1 MSTTRRV
8 FLSRTA
14 VLAAGVAGCVA
25 AQTPGSHPEARVDQP
40 VAYQP
45 PKRPVIV
52 TRETGDNSIAE
63 AFAMLE
69 QGADTLDAALH
80 ICQAREDDAHDH
92 SVGLGGLPN
101 EDGVVE
107 LDASVMHGPT
117 RRAGSVAALP
127 SIRHAA
133 RVAETVMRRT
143 AHVMI
148 VGQGAEKFAVTEGF
162 QREDMLTDDAR
173 KIWLLWKEHG
183 IGWWGPGLDSPDWK
197 PPVLLQPGEIP
208 TVPRASLSPGLSP
221 SLNPDRSLLPRHPA
235 SEHLPAVEARMRY
248 LSERADRM
256 GIPARLRPEA
266 VLQILWPTTGTI
278 HVSALNTKGEIS
290 GATTTA
296 GLAWKIPGRVG
307 DSPIIGAGC
316 YTDQDIGSAGA
327 TGNGEENI
335 KIAGAHT
342 IVDLMRH
349 GATPKEAGLEAL
361 RRIARNY
368 NNDMTR
374 LRYLDMIYYI
384 VRRDGAYAGVSLWST
399 RGTGDRKNFVVHDG
413 TQRTE
418 PCDYLFEGTT
428 LSIHPF

>member
-1 MSTTRRV
+1 MSTSRRD

-14 VLAAGVAGCVA
+14 MLAASVAGSTA
-25 AQTPGSHPEARVDQP
+25 AQTPSPHPDAP
-40 VAYQP
+40 TYAP
-45 PKRPVIV
+45 PKKPVII
-52 TRETGDNSIAE
+52 TRETGDNSVAE
-63 AFAMLE
+63 AYALLE
-69 QGADTLDAALH
+69 QGTDTLEAALH
-80 ICQAREDDAHDH
+80 ICQGREDDPADH

-101 EDGVVE
+101 EDGIVE

-127 SIRHAA
+127 NIRHAA
-133 RVAETVMRRT
+133 KLAQTVMLRT

-148 VGQGAEKFAVTEGF
+148 VGNGAEKFAVAEGF
-162 QREDMLTDDAR
+162 HREDLLTDDAR

-183 IGWWGPGLDSPDWK
+183 IGWWGSGIDSPDWK
-197 PPVLLQPGEIP
+197 PPIATPPGAIPHAMLQ
-208 TVPRASLSPGLSP
+208 
-221 SLNPDRSLLPRHPA
+221 LPRHPTP
-235 SEHLPAVEARMRY
+235 EHLPAVEATLRY
-248 LSERADRM
+248 LSDRADRM
-256 GIPARLRPEA
+256 GIPARLRAEA
-266 VLQILWPTTGTI
+266 ALQVLWPTTGTI
-278 HVSALNTKGEIS
+278 HVSTLNPKGELS

-342 IVDLMRH
+342 IVDLMRQ

-361 RRIARNY
+361 RRLARNY
-368 NNDMTR
+368 NNDLTR

-384 VRRDGAYAGVSLWST
+384 LRRDGAYAGVSLWST
-399 RGTGDRKNFVVHDG
+399 RGTGAQKKFVVHDG
-413 TQRTE
+413 TLRTE

>member
-1 MSTTRRV
+1 MSTSRRD
-8 FLSRTA
+8 FISRTA
-14 VLAAGVAGCVA
+14 MLAASVTGTTA
-25 AQTPGSHPEARVDQP
+25 AQAPTPHHDAPIT
-40 VAYQP
+40 YQP
-45 PKRPVIV
+45 PKKPIII
-52 TRETGDNSIAE
+52 TRETGDNSVAE
-63 AFAMLE
+63 AYALLE
-69 QGADTLDAALH
+69 QGADTLEAALH
-80 ICQAREDDAHDH
+80 ICQAREDDPTDH

-101 EDGVVE
+101 EDGIVE

-127 SIRHAA
+127 NIRHAA
-133 RVAETVMRRT
+133 KLAQTVMLRT
-143 AHVMI
+143 SHVMI
-148 VGQGAEKFAVTEGF
+148 VGNGAERFAVTEGF
-162 QREDMLTDDAR
+162 HREDLLTDDAR

-183 IGWWGPGLDSPDWK
+183 IGWWGPGIDSPDWK

-208 TVPRASLSPGLSP
+208 SVPRASLDP
-221 SLNPDRSLLPRHPA
+221 NRSLLPRHPTP
-235 SEHLPAVEARMRY
+235 EHLPAVEARLRY
-248 LSERADRM
+248 LTDRADRM
-256 GIPARLRPEA
+256 GVPPRLRAEA
-266 VLQILWPTTGTI
+266 ALQVLWPTTGTI
-278 HVSALNTKGEIS
+278 HVSTLNPKGELS

-296 GLAWKIPGRVG
+296 GLAWKIPGRIG

-342 IVDLMRH
+342 IVDLMRR
-349 GATPKEAGLEAL
+349 GATPREAGLEAL
-361 RRIARNY
+361 RRLARNY

-384 VRRDGAYAGVSLWST
+384 LRRDGLYAGVSLWST
-399 RGTGDRKNFVVHDG
+399 RGTGSQKKFVIHDG
-413 TQRTE
+413 TLRTE

>member
-1 MSTTRRV
+1 MSTSRRV
-8 FLSRTA
+8 FLSQTA
-14 VLAAGVAGCVA
+14 LLAAGVAGSAA
-25 AQTPGSHPEARVDQP
+25 AQTPEPHHDQP
-40 VAYQP
+40 ITYQP
-45 PKRPVIV
+45 PKKPVII
-52 TRETGDNSIAE
+52 TRETGDNSVAE
-63 AFAMLE
+63 AYALLE

-80 ICQAREDDAHDH
+80 ICQAREDDPTDH

-107 LDASVMHGPT
+107 LDACVMHGPT

-127 SIRHAA
+127 NIRHAA
-133 RVAETVMRRT
+133 LLAETVMRRT
-143 AHVMI
+143 GHVMI
-148 VGQGAEKFAVTEGF
+148 AGTGAENFAVTEGF
-162 QREDMLTDDAR
+162 QRENLLTDDAR

-183 IGWWGPGLDSPDWK
+183 IGWWGPGLDSPDWTPDWK
-197 PPVLLQPGEIP
+197 PPV
-208 TVPRASLSPGLSP
+208 TTSPGAIP
-221 SLNPDRSLLPRHPA
+221 HASLLPRHPTP
-235 SEHLPAVEARMRY
+235 EHLPAVEATMRH
-248 LSERADRM
+248 LSEMADRM
-256 GIPARLRPEA
+256 GIRPDLRPEA
-266 VLQILWPTTGTI
+266 VLQVMWPTTGTI

-290 GATTTA
+290 GATTTS

-342 IVDLMRH
+342 IIDLMRH

-368 NNDMTR
+368 NNDMAK

-399 RGTGDRKNFVVHDG
+399 RGTGSQKKFVVHDG
-413 TQRTE
+413 TLRTE

-428 LSIHPF
+428 QSIHPF

>member
-1 MSTTRRV
+1 MSPSRRD
-8 FLSRTA
+8 FLSQTA
-14 VLAAGVAGCVA
+14 LMAAGVAGSAA
-25 AQTPGSHPEARVDQP
+25 AQPSETRHDQP
-40 VAYQP
+40 ITYQP

-52 TRETGDNSIAE
+52 TRETGDNSVAE
-63 AFAMLE
+63 AYALLQ

-80 ICQAREDDAHDH
+80 VCQAREDDPADH
-92 SVGLGGLPN
+92 SVGYGGLPN

-107 LDASVMHGPT
+107 LDACVMHGPT

-127 SIRHAA
+127 NIRHAA

-148 VGQGAEKFAVTEGF
+148 VGQGAERFAVTEGF
-162 QREDMLTDDAR
+162 PTENMLTDDAR

-183 IGWWGPGLDSPDWK
+183 IGWWGPGIDSPDWK
-197 PPVLLQPGEIP
+197 PPVATPPGAIPHAGAMSPLL
-208 TVPRASLSPGLSP
+208 T
-221 SLNPDRSLLPRHPA
+221 PRHPA
-235 SEHLPAVEARMRY
+235 PEHLPAVQATMRHLY
-248 LSERADRM
+248 EMADRM
-256 GIPARLRPEA
+256 GIRPALRPEA
-266 VLQILWPTTGTI
+266 VLQVMWPTTGTI

-290 GATTTA
+290 GATTTS

-342 IVDLMRH
+342 IVDLMRY

-399 RGTGDRKNFVVHDG
+399 RGTGTQKKFVVHDG
-413 TQRTE
+413 TLRTE

>member
-1 MSTTRRV
+1 MSTSRRA
-8 FLSRTA
+8 FISRTA
-14 VLAAGVAGCVA
+14 LLAASAAATTA
-25 AQTPGSHPEARVDQP
+25 AQSPAPHPGDAPPS
-40 VAYQP
+40 YQP
-45 PKRPVIV
+45 PKNPVII
-52 TRETGDNSIAE
+52 TRETGDHSVAE
-63 AFAMLE
+63 AYALLQ
-69 QGADTLDAALH
+69 QGADTLEAAIH
-80 ICQAREDDAHDH
+80 VCQAREDDPTDH

-101 EDGVVE
+101 EDGIVE

-127 SIRHAA
+127 NIRHAA
-133 RVAETVMRRT
+133 RLAQTVMQRT

-148 VGQGAEKFAVTEGF
+148 VGQGAETFAVTEGF
-162 QREDMLTDDAR
+162 PREDLLTDDAR
-173 KIWLLWKEHG
+173 KIYLLWKEHG
-183 IGWWGPGLDSPDWK
+183 IGWWGPGIDSPDWK
-197 PPVLLQPGEIP
+197 PPVLLKPGEIP
-208 TVPRASLSPGLSP
+208 AVPRASLSPNLDP
-221 SLNPDRSLLPRHPA
+221 SLDPSRSLLPRHPTP
-235 SEHLPAVEARMRY
+235 EHLPAIEARLRY
-248 LSERADRM
+248 LSGRADRM
-256 GIPARLRPEA
+256 GIPPRLRREA
-266 VLQILWPTTGTI
+266 ALQVLWPTTGTI
-278 HVSALNTKGEIS
+278 HVSALNTKGEMS
-290 GATTTA
+290 GATTTS

-342 IVDLMRH
+342 IVDLMRR

-361 RRIARNY
+361 RRLARNY

-384 VRRDGAYAGVSLWST
+384 LRRDGLYAGVSLWST
-399 RGTGDRKNFVVHDG
+399 RGTGSQKKFVIHDG
-413 TQRTE
+413 TLRTE

>member
-1 MSTTRRV
+1 MSTSRRV

-14 VLAAGVAGCVA
+14 LLAAGVAGSA
-25 AQTPGSHPEARVDQP
+25 AQTAPHPDAP
-40 VAYQP
+40 ITYQP
-45 PKRPVIV
+45 PRKPVII
-52 TRETGDNSIAE
+52 TRETGDNSVAE
-63 AFAMLE
+63 AYSLLV
-69 QGADTLDAALH
+69 QGADTLEAALH
-80 ICQAREDDAHDH
+80 ICQAREDDPTDH

-101 EDGVVE
+101 EDGIVE

-127 SIRHAA
+127 NIRHAA
-133 RVAETVMRRT
+133 RLADTVMRRT

-148 VGQGAEKFAVTEGF
+148 VGNGAEKFAVAEGF
-162 QREDMLTDDAR
+162 QPESLLTDDAR
-173 KIWLLWKEHG
+173 KIWLLWKENG
-183 IGWWGPGLDSPDWK
+183 IGWWGPGIDSPDWK
-197 PPVLLQPGEIP
+197 PPTITPPTATPPGTIP
-208 TVPRASLSPGLSP
+208 HAALF
-221 SLNPDRSLLPRHPA
+221 PRHPA
-235 SEHLPAVEARMRY
+235 PEHLPAVEARMRF
-248 LSERADRM
+248 LSERADRV
-256 GIPARLRPEA
+256 GIPARLRAEA
-266 VLQILWPTTGTI
+266 ALQVLWPTTGTI
-278 HVSALNTKGEIS
+278 HVSTLNTKGEMS

-342 IVDLMRH
+342 IVDLMRQ

-361 RRIARNY
+361 RRLARNY

-384 VRRDGAYAGVSLWST
+384 LRRDGAYASVSLWST
-399 RGTGDRKNFVVHDG
+399 RGTGEQKKFVVHDG
-413 TQRTE
+413 TLRTE
-418 PCDYLFEGTT
+418 PCDYLFEGITQ
-428 LSIHPF
+428 SIHPF